1 MKVEETV
8 GKENRRGQICEK
20 LIVLEKDTV
29 ESTPAKQNTIA
40 NSIDTRSVGTQKE
53 NNKGYG
59 MSFSANFTQNSAIR
73 KNHEEDLAQYIER
86 IEKED
91 FIEFEKMLEDPEEDE
106 AAQKILE
113 EEEVYRV
120 EIPDT
125 GVAMWQKFLF
135 S

>member
-1 MKVEETV
+1 
-8 GKENRRGQICEK
+8 
-20 LIVLEKDTV
+20 
-29 ESTPAKQNTIA
+29 
-40 NSIDTRSVGTQKE
+40 
-53 NNKGYG
+53 